1 MTLPLPRSIPLSP
14 VLLHKAQAVRARLAE
29 GPAEAVTTL
38 PSPCV
43 NICCLDATEQ
53 WCLGCLRTLE
63 ELRQWGSADAA
74 TQRRIWQRI
83 LVRLE
88 RAAGVQGV
96 GLSD

>member
-1 MTLPLPRSIPLSP
+1 MTLPLPTPLSP
-14 VLLHKAQAVRARLAE
+14 ALLHKAQAVRACLAA
-29 GPAEAVTTL
+29 GPAEGMSTL

-43 NICCLDATEQ
+43 NICRLDASGQ

-83 LVRLE
+83 LARLQ

>member
-1 MTLPLPRSIPLSP
+1 MTLPPPTPLSP
-14 VLLHKAQAVRARLAE
+14 ALLHKAQAVRACLAA

-38 PSPCV
+38 PSPCA
-43 NICCLDATEQ
+43 NICRLDATEQ

-83 LVRLE
+83 LARI
-88 RAAGVQGV
+88 AP
-96 GLSD
+96 

>member
-1 MTLPLPRSIPLSP
+1 MTLPLPTPLSP
-14 VLLHKAQAVRARLAE
+14 ALLHKAQAVRACLAA
-29 GPAEAVTTL
+29 GPAEGMSTL

-43 NICCLDATEQ
+43 NICRLDASGQ

-83 LVRLE
+83 LARM
-88 RAAGVQGV
+88 AP
-96 GLSD
+96 

>member
-1 MTLPLPRSIPLSP
+1 MTLPLPTPLSP
-14 VLLHKAQAVRARLAE
+14 ALLHKAQAVRACLAA

-43 NICCLDATEQ
+43 NICRLDATEQ

-74 TQRRIWQRI
+74 TQRHIWQRI
-83 LVRLE
+83 LARAH
-88 RAAGVQGV
+88 RAAHAEGV

>member
-1 MTLPLPRSIPLSP
+1 MTLPLPTPLSP
-14 VLLHKAQAVRARLAE
+14 ALLHKAQAVRACLAA

-38 PSPCV
+38 PSPCA
-43 NICCLDATEQ
+43 NICRLDATEQ